1 MTAIRTL
8 LVMILLAAPAALA
21 AQWSVA
27 FELGTARYSG
37 TSRDRSGSSDSVALR
52 PYAGTTGGV
61 RVARQWARVGVSL
74 GVTYGS
80 PGISGEA
87 TDLILVFTNQATVFE
102 ITPGLSYVITHVGVG
117 GDLRVEAGP
126 AMSLWS
132 LSGVEKR
139 VRIGAHAS
147 LAYLWPVAGRFTG
160 SIRAGLAVTPSIF
173 SASEL
178 PSNLER
184 RATWRRGVSVGVAYR
199 L

>member
-1 MTAIRTL
+1 MTAFRTL
-8 LVMILLAAPAALA
+8 LVIFFLAAPAALA

-27 FELGTARYSG
+27 VELGTARYSG

-52 PYAGTTGGV
+52 PFAGTTGGV

-80 PGISGEA
+80 PGIAGEA
-87 TDLILVFTNQATVFE
+87 TDLILVFTNQANVFE
-102 ITPGLSYVITHVGVG
+102 LTPGVSYVVARVGAG

-126 AMSLWS
+126 AVALWS
-132 LSGVEKR
+132 LAGVGKR

-147 LAYLWPVAGRFTG
+147 LAYQWPVAERFSG
-160 SIRAGLAVTPSIF
+160 SVRAGVTVTPSIF
-173 SASEL
+173 SSGEL
-178 PSNLER
+178 PSSLAR
-184 RATWRRGVSVGVAYR
+184 RATWRRGVSVGVAYQ